1 MRFRPTVTNLYQIW
15 QANSTCLISASLN
28 DPFCGVIWATERLV
42 LDLFSLRQTL
52 SLPVSNELLWGDHF
66 GCAKLYQLS

>member
-28 DPFCGVIWATERLV
+28 DLFCGAIWATERQV
-42 LDLFSLRQTL
+42 LDKRLVPQPGTEPREEPGYKTS
-52 SLPVSNELLWGDHF
+52 
-66 GCAKLYQLS
+66 K